1 LTESWSEKRKSASF
15 GNTLYFYILTNGWK
29 QQALQLTMRE
39 MKKLSIKG
47 LKWLKG
53 FHLIAVS
60 SWIGG
65 AVSLLALYFLKEG
78 VTDGTLLYGIN
89 KSIHHVDMNIVVIP
103 GAVGS
108 LLTGLLYSLF
118 SHWGF
123 FKHNWLTF
131 KWIVTITAI
140 VFGTFFLG
148 PWETAMMEI
157 SGKIGLVSLTD
168 PAYLYN
174 QKMNLM
180 FGALQVLV
188 LIITVFVSI
197 LKPWKSKK
205 ES

>member
-1 LTESWSEKRKSASF
+1 
-15 GNTLYFYILTNGWK
+15 
-29 QQALQLTMRE
+29 
-39 MKKLSIKG
+39 MKKLSARG
-47 LKWLKG
+47 VKWLKG
-53 FHLIAVS
+53 FHLIAVA

-65 AVSLLALYFLKEG
+65 AVSLLALYFLKIG
-78 VTDGTLLYGIN
+78 VEDGGVLYGIN

-118 SHWGF
+118 SNWGF

-131 KWIVTITAI
+131 KWIVTVTAI
-140 VFGTFFLG
+140 LFGTFYLG

-157 SGKIGLVSLTD
+157 SGKIGIASLTD
-168 PAYLYN
+168 STYLYN
-174 QKMNLM
+174 QQMNLI
-180 FGALQVLV
+180 FGTLQVLV

-205 ES
+205 RA